1 MQGWGWG
8 AESDASRADFH
19 GSWQVQAGLVT
30 TDSDRVSSL
39 GLAGLAQCLIER
51 FCVLLSKPPLFMC
64 VSCLALEGIYL
75 NLESLLSGS
84 ELRVASLDNSGIY

>member
-51 FCVLLSKPPLFMC
+51 F
-64 VSCLALEGIYL
+64 VSSSP
-75 NLESLLSGS
+75 SLLYSC
-84 ELRVASLDNSGIY
+84 VFPA